1 MAGLTTI
8 RVMVSSRSKQRFRY
22 KRNDNAQLSDIRKDL
37 AGIIEKEELFGERLF
52 EPWINELA
60 PAAEG
65 TEDIWDKSLDEVN
78 RAELVI
84 SLYNGDA
91 GWAKA
96 GGEIGICHAE
106 LQEGYAKAPAKVR
119 ILQLTPLAPR
129 RKGPDGKRDD
139 LFRTYVQ
146 SLHRF
151 TGDPCE
157 NGEQVIELCQRTL
170 REAVGDMVKLGVR
183 EARKG
188 KFYSGEALDWSHLD
202 FRARRRAMVKI
213 LLQALEWRGASA
225 VGKQGYVI
233 AVPILGKEVAVVCSA
248 ISGPY
253 AFAEARE
260 SVSQLFLRDYE
271 HASELGQGFLGPV
284 HLVACHRSATEGQAV
299 RQLGFPDAT
308 IVSTPF
314 GVYVADK
321 IQKIQLVFLSNC
333 RDPTTTMYQVQR
345 LFDWIEEVG
354 EGALIVERAASR
366 ARIVIAIAGENK
378 SSSKHTGFTE

>member
-1 MAGLTTI
+1 MI
-8 RVMVSSRSKQRFRY
+8 SSRSKQRFPY
-22 KRNDNAQLSDIRKDL
+22 GGNVNAQLSDIRKKL
-37 AGIIEKEELFGERLF
+37 AGIIEKEDLFGEPLF
-52 EPWINELA
+52 EAWINELA

-65 TEDIWDKSLDEVN
+65 TDDIWDKCIEEVKK
-78 RAELVI
+78 AELVI
-84 SLYNGDA
+84 ALYNGDA

-106 LQEGYAKAPAKVR
+106 LHEAYNSAPAKVR

-139 LFRTYVQ
+139 LFRDYVG

-157 NGEQVIELCQRTL
+157 NGEQVIELCRRTL
-170 REAVGDMVKLGVR
+170 REATGDMVKLGVR

-188 KFYSGEALDWSHLD
+188 RFYSGDALDWSHLD
-202 FRARRRAMVKI
+202 FRARQSAMVQI
-213 LLQALEWRGASA
+213 LLQALRWKGGSA
-225 VGKQGYVI
+225 VGKHGYAI
-233 AVPILGKEVAVVCSA
+233 AVPILGREILVLCSA

-253 AFAEARE
+253 AFVEARE
-260 SVSQLFLRDYE
+260 GVNQLFLRDYL
-271 HASELGQGFLGPV
+271 HASDLSQDRLGPV
-284 HLVACHRSATEGQAV
+284 HLIACHRSATEGQAV

-308 IVSTPF
+308 VVSTPF

-321 IQKIQLVFLSNC
+321 IQKIQLAFLSNC
-333 RDPTTTMYQVQR
+333 RDQTTTMYQVQR

-354 EGALIVERAASR
+354 EGPLIVERAASR
-366 ARIVIAIAGENK
+366 ARIVIAIAEENK
-378 SSSKHTGFTE
+378 FATRHA

>member
-1 MAGLTTI
+1 MARLTTV
-8 RVMVSSRSKQRFRY
+8 RVMISSRSKQRFPY
-22 KRNDNAQLSDIRKDL
+22 KSNDNAQLSDVRKDL
-37 AGIIEKEELFGERLF
+37 AGIIEKEELFGEPLF

-65 TEDIWDKSLDEVN
+65 TEDIWDKCLDEVN

-106 LQEGYAKAPAKVR
+106 LNEGYAKAPAKVR

-139 LFRTYVQ
+139 LFRDYVEK
-146 SLHRF
+146 LHRF
-151 TGDPCE
+151 TGEPCE
-157 NGEQVIELCQRTL
+157 NGEQVIELCRRTL

-188 KFYSGEALDWSHLD
+188 KFYSGDALDWSHLD
-202 FRARRRAMVKI
+202 FRARQRAMVQVV
-213 LLQALEWRGASA
+213 LRALERRGGST
-225 VGKQGYVI
+225 VGKQGYAI
-233 AVPILGKEVAVVCSA
+233 SVPIQGREVVVLCSA

-260 SVSQLFLRDYE
+260 GVSQLFLRDYE
-271 HASELGQGFLGPV
+271 HALELGQSLFGPV

-308 IVSTPF
+308 VVSTPF

-354 EGALIVERAASR
+354 EGPLIVERAESR

-378 SSSKHTGFTE
+378 SASKHT

>member
-1 MAGLTTI
+1 MI
-8 RVMVSSRSKQRFRY
+8 SSRSKQRFPY
-22 KRNDNAQLSDIRKDL
+22 KGNVNAQLSDIRKDL
-37 AGIIEKEELFGERLF
+37 AGFIEKEELFGQPLF
-52 EPWINELA
+52 EAWINELA

-65 TEDIWDKSLDEVN
+65 TSDIWDKCLEEVS

-84 SLYNGDA
+84 VLYNGDA

-106 LQEGYAKAPAKVR
+106 LHEGYKTAPAKVR

-129 RKGPDGKRDD
+129 RKGLDGKRDD
-139 LFRTYVQ
+139 LFRDYVGKN
-146 SLHRF
+146 HRF

-157 NGEQVIELCQRTL
+157 NGEQVIELCRRTL

-188 KFYSGEALDWSHLD
+188 KFYSGDALDWSHLD
-202 FRARRRAMVKI
+202 FRARQLAMVRV
-213 LLQALEWRGASA
+213 LFRALERRGGSA
-225 VGKQGYVI
+225 VGKQGS
-233 AVPILGKEVAVVCSA
+233 AASVPILGKEVLVLCSA

-260 SVSQLFLRDYE
+260 GVNQLFLRDYE
-271 HASELGQGFLGPV
+271 HAPELRQDRLGPM
-284 HLVACHRSATEGQAV
+284 HMVACHRSATEGQAV

-308 IVSTPF
+308 VVSTPF

-321 IQKIQLVFLSNC
+321 IQKIQLAFLSNC

-354 EGALIVERAASR
+354 EGPLIVERAASR
-366 ARIVIAIAGENK
+366 ARIVTAIADENK
-378 SSSKHTGFTE
+378 TASKPA